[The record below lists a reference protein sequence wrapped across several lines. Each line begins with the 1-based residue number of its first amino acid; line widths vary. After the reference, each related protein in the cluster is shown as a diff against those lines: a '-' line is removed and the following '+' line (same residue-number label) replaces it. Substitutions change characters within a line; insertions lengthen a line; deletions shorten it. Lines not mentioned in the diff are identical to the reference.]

1 MMADGY
7 RIGPLQ
13 QTLADLLVTLRKAAD
28 LSQTDLA
35 RRIGYGRT
43 HVSNAE
49 NRNRVASPEFWDAC
63 DTALN
68 ADGRLRRA
76 YEQIADARAQRDHEL
91 AEQRR
96 AEHRAR
102 AQAWDTGPASL
113 VDGLSG
119 TSTRLS
125 AGAQESAALG
135 GVLEPWSGEDEG
147 VQRRTFVRL
156 TAASLLAAGSSPMV
170 AGSDLLV
177 DGLIGSHRV
186 PAGSTPDGGL
196 ADLASLAGG
205 VQTAKRTYQAGR
217 YAEVRRTVPHLLGAL
232 GAAAEAATVQEQQD
246 LWDLTA
252 QAYHVAA
259 SVQLKADD
267 HGPAWVA
274 ADRSMMAAERSG
286 NPLMLASSARIM
298 THALTAS
305 GHTTQAVAL
314 TRRAAAGLSSTWSR
328 PTPADWSV
336 YGSLLLRGAIAAG
349 REIDRATA
357 LELLD
362 EAGEAAA
369 HIDDG
374 HNHAWT
380 AFGPTNVVLHR
391 VHLSVLLGDAGTA
404 IDCARTIDPEALP
417 LTERRA
423 SLLIDIAQAW
433 AQWRKYDRAY
443 QALQAAYDIAP
454 EELTSRRHAR
464 ALVHETYQ
472 NAPPTTRNHA
482 GNLAAQ
488 VGVNGG

>member
-1 MMADGY
+1 MMAD
-7 RIGPLQ
+7 RDQIGPLQ
-13 QTLADLLVTLRKAAD
+13 QTLADLLVTLRKAAG

-49 NRNRVASPEFWDAC
+49 NRHRVASPEFWDAC
-63 DTALN
+63 DTALD

-76 YEQIADARAQRDHEL
+76 YEQIADARAQRDHQL

-113 VDGLSG
+113 ADGLRG
-119 TSTRLS
+119 TSTRSS

-135 GVLEPWSGEDEG
+135 GVLEPRSGEDEG

-156 TAASLLAAGSSPMV
+156 TAASLLAAGAPPVVS
-170 AGSDLLV
+170 GSDLLV
-177 DGLIGSHRV
+177 DGLLGSHR
-186 PAGSTPDGGL
+186 GTTPDGGP
-196 ADLASLAGG
+196 ADLTSLAAG

-217 YAEVRRTVPHLLGAL
+217 YAEVRRTVPDLLGAL
-232 GAAAEAATVQEQQD
+232 GSAADAATVQEQQD

-274 ADRSMMAAERSG
+274 ADRSMMAAQRSG

-298 THALTAS
+298 THALTAT
-305 GHTTQAVAL
+305 GHTAQAVAL
-314 TRRAAAGLSSTWSR
+314 TRRAAVRLSSTWSQ

-349 REIDRATA
+349 RDIDRATA
-357 LELLD
+357 LELVD

-369 HIDDG
+369 RLDG
-374 HNHAWT
+374 DHNHAWT

-404 IDCARTIDPEALP
+404 IDQARTIDPAALP
-417 LTERRA
+417 LAERRA
-423 SLLIDIAQAW
+423 SLLIDIARAW
-433 AQWRKYDRAY
+433 VQWRKYDRAY
-443 QALQAAYDIAP
+443 QALQAAYDTAP
-454 EELTSRRHAR
+454 EELSGRRDAR
-464 ALVHETYQ
+464 ALVHETHR

-482 GNLAAQ
+482 RQLAARL
-488 VGVNGG
+488 GADDA